1 MTTSTTNIW
10 TLLDERVTNLAIDL
24 GVTEEK
30 INEVFARLY
39 HDSPRRSHNGAVID
53 AYNLLPAA
61 CCDLLR

>member
-1 MTTSTTNIW
+1 MTASTTNIW
-10 TLLDERVTNLAIDL
+10 TLLDERVAKLAIDL

-30 INEVFARLY
+30 ITEVFGHLY
-39 HDSPRRSHNGAVID
+39 HGSLCRSHNGAAVD